1 MMTKNRFFSLNE
13 ARRFLALGLPVLVTQ
28 IAQMGMNFVDTA
40 MTGQASTAD
49 MAAVAVS
56 GSIWVPVSLLG
67 MGCLLSLPAMMA
79 HLVGGGEQQRTPHL
93 LRQGLWLSSLLS
105 LVLMVSVLACGAS
118 AKTST
123 KVRIAGLKGP
133 TTMGLVNLLSM
144 EKDGT
149 ASLDYDL
156 QLYGAA
162 DEIVP
167 KLIKGELD
175 MAAIPANLAATL
187 YQKTNGGIQVMAV
200 NTLGV
205 LYVVEKGNTVHS
217 FADLKGRTILS
228 TGKGTTPEYVLRYL
242 LKKNGLDPDKDVKIE
257 YYSEASEVTAQMAA
271 ARKDAIAVLPQPY
284 VTAAQM
290 KDSGL
295 RVVLDL
301 TREWNKVCD
310 TQLITGVTV
319 VRTEYAKQNPNV
331 IAAFLT
337 DYQKS
342 VKAAN
347 EDIDG
352 TAALCEEVGVVA
364 KAAIAKKALPK
375 CNIVYRNGQEMKKDI
390 SAYLQVLYDASPA
403 AVGGKL
409 PDDNFYY
416 TEPSVLRKVMAA
428 IRNSAK

>member
-1 MMTKNRFFSLNE
+1 MMKKLTSL
-13 ARRFLALGLPVLVTQ
+13 LLSVVLL
-28 IAQMGMNFVDTA
+28 
-40 MTGQASTAD
+40 
-49 MAAVAVS
+49 
-56 GSIWVPVSLLG
+56 VSL
-67 MGCLLSLPAMMA
+67 
-79 HLVGGGEQQRTPHL
+79 
-93 LRQGLWLSSLLS
+93 
-105 LVLMVSVLACGAS
+105 LACGAS
-118 AKTST
+118 AKTNT

-144 EKDGT
+144 EKEGT

-167 KLIKGELD
+167 KLIKGQVD
-175 MAAIPANLAATL
+175 IAAIPANLAATL

-205 LYVVEKGNTVHS
+205 LYVVEKGDTVHS

-242 LKKNGLDPDKDVKIE
+242 LTKNGIDPDKDVKIE

-271 ARKDAIAVLPQPY
+271 TKKDAIAVLPQPY

-290 KDSGL
+290 KDSNL

-301 TREWNKVCD
+301 TKEWNKVCD

-319 VRTEYAKQNPNV
+319 VRTAYAEDHPEEV
-331 IAAFLT
+331 INFLK

-342 VKAAN
+342 VEAAN
-347 EDIDG
+347 NDIDG
-352 TAALCEEVGVVA
+352 TAALCEKVGVVA

-375 CNIVYRNGQEMKKDI
+375 CNIVYRIGDEMKADVN
-390 SAYLQVLYDASPA
+390 AYLQVLYDASPA

-409 PDDNFYY
+409 PDGNFYY
-416 TEPSVLRKVMAA
+416 TKATVAKRVQKAFERLVASVK
-428 IRNSAK
+428 

>member
-1 MMTKNRFFSLNE
+1 MMKKLTSL
-13 ARRFLALGLPVLVTQ
+13 LLSVVLL
-28 IAQMGMNFVDTA
+28 
-40 MTGQASTAD
+40 
-49 MAAVAVS
+49 
-56 GSIWVPVSLLG
+56 VSL
-67 MGCLLSLPAMMA
+67 
-79 HLVGGGEQQRTPHL
+79 
-93 LRQGLWLSSLLS
+93 
-105 LVLMVSVLACGAS
+105 LACGAS
-118 AKTST
+118 AKTNST
-123 KVRIAGLKGP
+123 VRVAGLKGP
-133 TTMGLVNLLSM
+133 TTMGLVNLLAM
-144 EKDGT
+144 EENGT
-149 ASLDYDL
+149 ASQKYDL

-167 KLIKGELD
+167 KLIKGEVD
-175 MAAIPANLAATL
+175 IAAIPANLAATL

-242 LKKNGLDPDKDVKIE
+242 LTKNGIEPDKDVKIE

-271 ARKDAIAVLPQPY
+271 TKKDAIAVLPQPY

-290 KDSGL
+290 KDSDL

-301 TREWNKVCD
+301 TKEWNKVCD

-319 VRTEYAKQNPNV
+319 VRTAYAEDHPEEV
-331 IAAFLT
+331 INFLK

-342 VKAAN
+342 VEAAN
-347 EDIDG
+347 NDIDG
-352 TAALCEEVGVVA
+352 TAALCEKVGVVA

-375 CNIVYRNGQEMKKDI
+375 CNIVYRIGDEMKADVN
-390 SAYLQVLYDASPA
+390 AYLQVLYDASPA

-409 PDDNFYY
+409 PDGNFYY
-416 TEPSVLRKVMAA
+416 TKATVAKRVQKAFERLVASVK
-428 IRNSAK
+428 

>member
-1 MMTKNRFFSLNE
+1 MMKKLT
-13 ARRFLALGLPVLVTQ
+13 
-28 IAQMGMNFVDTA
+28 
-40 MTGQASTAD
+40 
-49 MAAVAVS
+49 
-56 GSIWVPVSLLG
+56 SLL
-67 MGCLLSLPAMMA
+67 LSAALMI
-79 HLVGGGEQQRTPHL
+79 
-93 LRQGLWLSSLLS
+93 SL
-105 LVLMVSVLACGAS
+105 LACGAS
-118 AKTST
+118 AAKTESG
-123 KVRIAGLKGP
+123 VRIAGLKGP
-133 TTMGLVNLLSM
+133 TTMGLVNLLDM
-144 EKDGT
+144 ERSGK
-149 ASLDYDL
+149 ASQHYDL

-205 LYVVEKGNTVHS
+205 LYVVEKGDSVHS

-242 LKKNGLDPDKDVKIE
+242 LTKNGLDPDKDVKIE

-271 ARKDAIAVLPQPY
+271 SKKDAIAVLPQPY
-284 VTAAQM
+284 VTAAQL
-290 KDSGL
+290 KDSSL

-301 TREWNKVCD
+301 TKEWNKVCD

-319 VRTEYAKQNPNV
+319 VRTAYAEEHPEEV
-331 IAAFLT
+331 INFLK

-342 VKAAN
+342 VDAAN
-347 EDIDG
+347 DDLDG
-352 TAALCEEVGVVA
+352 TAALCEKVGVVA

-375 CNIVYRNGQEMKKDI
+375 CNIVYRIGDEMKADVN
-390 SAYLQVLYDASPA
+390 AYLQVLYDASPA

-409 PDDNFYY
+409 PDANFYY
-416 TEPSVLRKVMAA
+416 TEATVAKRVQKAFQRLV
-428 IRNSAK
+428 NSLK

>member
-1 MMTKNRFFSLNE
+1 MKKK
-13 ARRFLALGLPVLVTQ
+13 
-28 IAQMGMNFVDTA
+28 
-40 MTGQASTAD
+40 
-49 MAAVAVS
+49 
-56 GSIWVPVSLLG
+56 
-67 MGCLLSLPAMMA
+67 LLSL
-79 HLVGGGEQQRTPHL
+79 
-93 LRQGLWLSSLLS
+93 LLS
-105 LVLMVSVLACGAS
+105 AALLLSVLACGAS
-118 AKTST
+118 AKTSAA
-123 KVRIAGLKGP
+123 VRIAGLKGP
-133 TTMGLVNLLSM
+133 TTMGLVNLLEM
-144 EKDGT
+144 EKKGT

-205 LYVVEKGNTVHS
+205 LYVVEKGDTVHS

-271 ARKDAIAVLPQPY
+271 TKKDAIAVLPQPY
-284 VTAAQM
+284 VTAAQV
-290 KDSGL
+290 KDSSL

-301 TREWNKVCD
+301 TKEWNKVCD
-310 TQLITGVTV
+310 TQLITSVTV
-319 VRTEYAKQNPNV
+319 VRKAYAEAHPEV
-331 IAAFLT
+331 VTAFLN
-337 DYQKS
+337 DYKQS
-342 VKAAN
+342 VDAAN
-347 EDIDG
+347 NDLDG
-352 TAALCEEVGVVA
+352 TAALCERVGVVA

-375 CNIVYRNGQEMKKDI
+375 CNIVCRTGAEMQKDVA
-390 SAYLQVLYDASPA
+390 AYLQVLYDASPA

-409 PDDNFYY
+409 PDSEFYW
-416 TEPSVLRKVMAA
+416 TKPTTTQQVTKTVRKWFQ
-428 IRNSAK
+428 S